1 MKRSA
6 VTKVAAGVSV
16 AALLLLTG
24 CDVPG
29 VYRPPRPAT
38 GGPYVFY
45 VSPDGDDGND
55 GLSPEKPWRTLDHAN
70 SVRFQPG
77 DRLRLKGGKRFRGS
91 VTLDKGEAGSP
102 AQPVVIES
110 YGKGRATI
118 APRGSSGITVRNTAG
133 VEVRNV
139 SLVGDAKALREG
151 VGIAFR
157 NSLPGGRRLD
167 HIRITDVEARGFQ
180 NGISIGAEK
189 GATAGYG
196 DVRISGVSVHHNLE
210 SGLAFY
216 GPAFEADR
224 PAYAHTGLRIDRA
237 EAYSNTGDPKSDRRN
252 TGSGIVLGSVRDAK
266 VTRSVAH
273 DNGARSSAAAQEGPE
288 GIWVY
293 DSTRVVLENNKSY
306 RNRTGSRVDGG
317 GFGLDNNVSSS
328 VVQYNLAYGNDGPGF
343 LVYSGQATGAHRN
356 NVVRFNMSW
365 DDARKLPEYGGIVAY
380 GSHMKNLDIYH
391 NTVVMRTA
399 GLASAEDAGA
409 KPPALRLR
417 DGISGVRVHNNI
429 FATDGGPLLL
439 AESPYGSGRVRLQG
453 NVYHSTGRWSVGWGG
468 RSFTALDGWRG
479 ASGQETLSGGP
490 TGSSGDPCLP
500 ALTVPLADGAD
511 AGDLVPGCAGEVS
524 VGRGPQAWGVDM
536 GPVDY
541 FGNRVPRSLTAGAA
555 QPRTAD

>member
-1 MKRSA
+1 MNAVKRSA

-77 DRLRLKGGKRFRGS
+77 DRLRLKGGARFRGS

-196 DVRISGVSVHHNLE
+196 DVRISETRLVERRSAFREDRDPFGVDVDTEDVVPDVGHARGVH
-210 SGLAFY
+210 
-216 GPAFEADR
+216 
-224 PAYAHTGLRIDRA
+224 
-237 EAYSNTGDPKSDRRN
+237 
-252 TGSGIVLGSVRDAK
+252 
-266 VTRSVAH
+266 
-273 DNGARSSAAAQEGPE
+273 SSE
-288 GIWVY
+288 V
-293 DSTRVVLENNKSY
+293 S
-306 RNRTGSRVDGG
+306 RTDDGQPHALFSCVGG
-317 GFGLDNNVSSS
+317 G
-328 VVQYNLAYGNDGPGF
+328 
-343 LVYSGQATGAHRN
+343 
-356 NVVRFNMSW
+356 
-365 DDARKLPEYGGIVAY
+365 
-380 GSHMKNLDIYH
+380 
-391 NTVVMRTA
+391 
-399 GLASAEDAGA
+399 GA
-409 KPPALRLR
+409 KERA
-417 DGISGVRVHNNI
+417 G
-429 FATDGGPLLL
+429 
-439 AESPYGSGRVRLQG
+439 QG
-453 NVYHSTGRWSVGWGG
+453 
-468 RSFTALDGWRG
+468 A
-479 ASGQETLSGGP
+479 
-490 TGSSGDPCLP
+490 
-500 ALTVPLADGAD
+500 
-511 AGDLVPGCAGEVS
+511 
-524 VGRGPQAWGVDM
+524 
-536 GPVDY
+536 
-541 FGNRVPRSLTAGAA
+541 
-555 QPRTAD
+555 